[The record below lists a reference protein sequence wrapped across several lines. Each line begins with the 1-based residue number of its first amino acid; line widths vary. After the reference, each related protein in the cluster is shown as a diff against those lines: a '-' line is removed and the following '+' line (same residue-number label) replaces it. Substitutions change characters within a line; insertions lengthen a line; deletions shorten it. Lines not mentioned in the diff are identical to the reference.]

1 MSTRDLDAQCAHMTF
16 EAWLVFGLIA
26 AMMAA
31 FITDRFPPEAVALV
45 GAVALLLTGILSPAE
60 ALSGF
65 SNPATVTVATMFVL
79 SAGLQKTGAL
89 AALGAVLMRAARWP
103 WLLLLLI
110 MVVTGAMSAFVNNT
124 AAVAVLLPLVL
135 LAAQER
141 KLPASRFL
149 LPLSYAAQF
158 GGVCTLIGTSTNLLV
173 NSIAIQAGLP
183 AFSMFEFT
191 ELGVILFG
199 AGTVYLWLL
208 GPWLLPD
215 RPAGEMVE
223 RYGLGEF
230 ITEFRVM
237 PGSSLIGRVLRSGRL
252 PGAEAVVLV
261 ELVRDQ
267 QHLVVPQNEPLR
279 AGDLLIVRGEAK
291 DLLALRGSAGLE
303 LNPEFKLRDAV
314 LQSGDLMLAEAIVAP
329 GAPFAGQTI
338 GDLRLGDA
346 HELAVLALQRRGAAL
361 RSRLAHT
368 PLEIGDLLLFLGSR
382 DAVNRLTQDRDFIL
396 LGEVSAPR
404 LTRGRVPWALGIMG
418 AVVLVAALGLV
429 DILPASILGG
439 LALWATGC
447 LKTEE
452 VFEAVQWRVIVLLA
466 AMIPLGVALEKS
478 GGAAWIARHTLAL
491 VGDSS
496 PVFALGALYLFTA
509 LLTEFMSN
517 GATAV
522 LIAPLAIGAA
532 RGLGVDPQPFLMAVV
547 FGASAGFATPVGYQT
562 NAMVYTAGGY
572 RFTDFLRLGL
582 PLDLLFFL
590 IAMWGIP
597 HFWPF

>member
-1 MSTRDLDAQCAHMTF
+1 MTPDAWIVLGIIVSMT
-16 EAWLVFGLIA
+16 
-26 AMMAA
+26 AA
-31 FITDRFPPEAVALV
+31 FVTDRFPPEAVALA
-45 GAVALLLTGILSPAE
+45 GAVALLLSGILSPGE
-60 ALSGF
+60 MLSGF
-65 SNPATVTVATMFVL
+65 SNPATVTVATMFIL

-89 AALGAVLMRAARWP
+89 AAVGAGLMRAARWP
-103 WLLLLLI
+103 WLLLLLV

-135 LAAQER
+135 LAARER

-149 LPLSYAAQF
+149 IPLSYASQF
-158 GGVCTLIGTSTNLLV
+158 GGVCTLIGTSTNLLI

-183 AFSMFEFT
+183 GFSLFEFT
-191 ELGVILFG
+191 GLGLILFG
-199 AGTVYLWLL
+199 AGTLYLWLL
-208 GPWLLPD
+208 SPWLLPD
-215 RPAGEMVE
+215 RAATEMVE

-230 ITEFRVM
+230 MTELRVM
-237 PGSSLIGRVLRSGRL
+237 PGSPLIGKPLHSRHL
-252 PGAEAVVLV
+252 PGAESVVLV
-261 ELVRDQ
+261 ELV
-267 QHLVVPQNEPLR
+267 HEKHHFVLPHGEPIR
-279 AGDLLIVRGEAK
+279 EGDLLIVRGETK
-291 DLLALRGSAGLE
+291 DLLALRGYAGLE

-314 LQSGDLMLAEAIVAP
+314 LQGGDLMLAEAIIAP

-361 RSRLAHT
+361 RGRIAHT
-368 PLEIGDLLLFLGSR
+368 PLQIGDLLLVLGQR
-382 DAVNRLTQDRDFIL
+382 EAIHRLTQHRDFIL
-396 LGEVSAPR
+396 LGEVTAPK

-418 AVVLVAALGLV
+418 AVVTCTAMGFI

-452 VFEAVQWRVIVLLA
+452 IFEAVQWRIIVLLA

-478 GGAAWIARHTLAL
+478 GGAAWIAQQTLSL
-491 VGDSS
+491 VGDES
-496 PVFALGALYLFTA
+496 PRLALAVIYVFTVV
-509 LLTEFMSN
+509 LTEFMSN

-522 LIAPLAIGAA
+522 LIAPLAIGTA

-572 RFTDFLRLGL
+572 RFIDFKK
-582 PLDLLFFL
+582 D
-590 IAMWGIP
+590 
-597 HFWPF
+597 